1 MKIFENDLTIDLDK
15 LIDSRAII
23 CANSGGGKSY
33 TARKILEE
41 SHGKVMCIVLDTEG
55 EFKSLRE
62 KYDFLLIGGEG
73 DVNLN
78 QNSASLLPKKLLE
91 LNVPTIIDLSELKK
105 RERETYIKN
114 FLEALME
121 VPKELWKACLV
132 FLDEIHN
139 LAGQQEKQVSTY
151 AVIDVATRG
160 RKRGFALIGLTQRI
174 SKLHKDVVAE
184 LNNYLVGR
192 TSLDLDMKRSA
203 DILGFTSKQDM
214 LSLRDL
220 NDGEFYVF
228 GPAISKEIKKVQVA
242 KSKTTH
248 PKRGSI
254 AKVELSPPT
263 DKIKSIISSL
273 NELPHQAKKE
283 IKEINDYKIEISNLK
298 REIITLKKGKVGA
311 LEKIIDERALEKARI
326 SGFNECKKK
335 MQEEVDFLRK
345 ENTLLIKR
353 DQSIAK
359 LLNVPLPPRPEYKS
373 VEITPKPKV
382 QHHRPALTEDSGDIN
397 ASRVSSGVSDD
408 EIKLGLSEK
417 KIYSLLAQYPEK
429 EFTKQQV
436 GVFTGYAHNSGSF
449 GNSVGKLNSLG
460 LITKKGNMLKVK
472 EIKEDIMGEFNFS
485 KKEIIS
491 KLKKCEKEIYEVLL
505 DNPYQ
510 EFTKEELAEETPS
523 KYSANSGNF
532 GNSLGRLKTYGIILK
547 ENNLIKLDPE
557 ILELEE

>member
-62 KYDFLLIGGEG
+62 KYDFLLIGGGG
-73 DVNLN
+73 DVDLN
-78 QNSASLLPKKLLE
+78 PNSASLLPKKLLE
-91 LNVPTIIDLSELKK
+91 LNVPTIIDISELKK

-121 VPKELWKACLV
+121 VPKELWKACLI
-132 FLDEIHN
+132 FLDEIHT

-203 DILGFTSKQDM
+203 DILGFASKQDM

-220 NDGEFYVF
+220 KDGEFYVF
-228 GPAISKEIKKVQVA
+228 GPAISKEVNRVQVA

-254 AKVELSPPT
+254 SKVELSPPT
-263 DKIKSIISSL
+263 EKIKGILSSL
-273 NELPHQAKKE
+273 NDLPHQAKKE
-283 IKEINDYKIEISNLK
+283 LKEVNDYKIEISNLK
-298 REIITLKKGKVGA
+298 REIITLKKGKVGPPA
-311 LEKIIDERALEKARI
+311 LDEKSLEKARI
-326 SGFNECKKK
+326 GGFNECKKK
-335 MQEEVDFLRK
+335 MQEEIDFLRK

-359 LLNVPLPPRPEYKS
+359 ILNVPLPPRPEYKP
-373 VEITPKPKV
+373 VEITPNVTVNTDMSNKPVTKPK
-382 QHHRPALTEDSGDIN
+382 QIIEE
-397 ASRVSSGVSDD
+397 SDD
-408 EIKLGLSEK
+408 DIKLGLSEK
-417 KIYSLLAQYPEK
+417 KIYSLLAQYPER
-429 EFTKQQV
+429 EFTKQQI
-436 GVFTGYAHNSGSF
+436 GAFTGYRYGSGSF
-449 GNSVGKLNSLG
+449 SNAVGRLNTLG
-460 LITKKGNMLKVK
+460 LIIKKGNSLQAK
-472 EIKEDIMGEFNFS
+472 EVREDLMEEFNFS
-485 KKEIIS
+485 KEAMVS
-491 KLKKCEKEIYEVLL
+491 KLGKCEREIYEVLL
-505 DNPYQ
+505 NNPYS
-510 EFTKEELAEETPS
+510 EYTKENLAEETPS
-523 KYSANSGNF
+523 KYSAGSGSF
-532 GNSLGRLKTYGIILK
+532 GNALGRLNTFGLISK
-547 ENNLIKLDPE
+547 ENGLIKLNPE
-557 ILELEE
+557 LLELEQ